1 MSVVNSLRPG
11 PGQIVTANEIMSG
24 RAVWLTADG
33 SWSDDP
39 RAAAFAESAEDAAAL
54 LARAQADNAASRV
67 ELVALVAAERDTD
80 GRPWP
85 VRNREIIRALG
96 PTVRPDL
103 GKEAAAG

>member
-1 MSVVNSLRPG
+1 MSVVSSLKPA
-11 PGQIVTANEIMSG
+11 PGQIVTANEIRSG
-24 RAVWLTADG
+24 RVVWLAADG

-39 RAAAFAESAEDAAAL
+39 RAAAFAESAEEAAAL

-67 ELVALVAAERDTD
+67 ELVALVAAGRDAD

-103 GKEAAAG
+103 GKAAPAG